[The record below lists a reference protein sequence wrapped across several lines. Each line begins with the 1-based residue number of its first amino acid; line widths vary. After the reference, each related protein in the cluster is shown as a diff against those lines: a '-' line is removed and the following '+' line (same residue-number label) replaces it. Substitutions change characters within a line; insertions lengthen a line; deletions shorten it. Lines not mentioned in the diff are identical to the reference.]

1 VPEIRFFVAGVP
13 QPGGSKRLVPAG
25 GKAGGR
31 PLIVEDCRQSG
42 PWRERVALA
51 ARDAYSGPPLAGPL
65 AVEFAFVV
73 ARPKGHHGSG
83 RNAATVRPTAPK
95 YPTGRPD
102 CTKLIRAAEDSLKG
116 ICWLDDSQ
124 IVRQFGSKDY
134 GDRPGLT
141 ITIRPLATTPA
152 RSTP

>member
-1 VPEIRFFVAGVP
+1 VAEIRFFVAGVP
-13 QPGGSKRLVPAG
+13 APGGSKRPVRLGGTGRILLVDDAKG
-25 GKAGGR
+25 N
-31 PLIVEDCRQSG
+31 G

-51 ARDAYSGPPLAGPL
+51 ARQAYAGPPLAGPL

-73 ARPKGHHGSG
+73 ARPKGHYGSG
-83 RNAATVRPTAPK
+83 RNAQAVRPTAPK

-102 CTKLIRAAEDSLKG
+102 TTKLIRAAEDSLKG

-134 GDRPGLT
+134 GDRPGVT
-141 ITIRPLATTPA
+141 ITIRPLGTTTE
-152 RSTP
+152 RSIP